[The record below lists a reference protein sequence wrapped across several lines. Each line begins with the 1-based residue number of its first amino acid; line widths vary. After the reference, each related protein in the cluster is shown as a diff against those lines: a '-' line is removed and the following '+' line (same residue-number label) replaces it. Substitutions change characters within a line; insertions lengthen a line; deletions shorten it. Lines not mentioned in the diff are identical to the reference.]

1 MPIHLRANKGDYAS
15 AVLLVGDPGRAEVIS
30 KILKNSKLVNKNRG
44 LLGYT
49 GTYKDKKISVQT
61 TGMGCPSAA
70 IVVEELIQLDV
81 KKFIRIGTCGGIGKH
96 IKPLDI
102 IAAITASPY
111 DGTTRTYLKNEPH
124 APFATFEILKTA
136 YDVARTMETNV
147 YFSGIASVDVFYNP
161 FSNYIDKLREKG
173 IVAVEMETSL
183 IYYLANR
190 SNRQAAS
197 FLLVSDIV
205 GGDEEF
211 TSLDNEHP
219 TGFTKYVSDEDLAK
233 SMEQLINYVLEV
245 FYHL

>member
-15 AVLLVGDPGRAEVIS
+15 TVLLVGDPGRTEKIS
-30 KILKNSKLVNKNRG
+30 QILKNSELVNENRG

-61 TGMGCPSAA
+61 TAMGCPSAA

-81 KKFIRIGTCGGIGKH
+81 KRFIRIGTCGGIGEH

-102 IAAITASPY
+102 IAAIAASPF
-111 DGTTRTYLKNEPH
+111 DGTTRAYLNNEPH
-124 APFATFEILKTA
+124 APYATFEILKSA
-136 YDVARTMETNV
+136 YDVAQDMGIKV

-161 FSNYIDKLREKG
+161 SPDYVQKLREKG

-190 SNRQAAS
+190 SKKQAAS

-205 GGDEEF
+205 GGGEK
-211 TSLDNEHP
+211 
-219 TGFTKYVSDEDLAK
+219 FTKFVTDEALAK
-233 SMEQLINYVLEV
+233 AMDQLIHYVLETAIL
-245 FYHL
+245 FD

>member
-1 MPIHLRANKGDYAS
+1 MPIHLRANKNDYAS
-15 AVLLVGDPGRAEVIS
+15 TVLLVGDPGRAENIS
-30 KILKNSKLVNKNRG
+30 KVLKNSKLVNKNRG

-49 GTYKDKKISVQT
+49 GTYKDKQISVQT
-61 TGMGCPSAA
+61 TGMGCPSTA

-81 KKFIRIGTCGGIGKH
+81 KRLIRIGTCGGIGKD

-102 IAAITASPY
+102 IGAVAASPF
-111 DGTTRTYLKNEPH
+111 DGTTRTYLNNEPH

-136 YDVARTMETNV
+136 YDVSKTMGINV

-161 FSNYIDKLREKG
+161 CSDYVEKLRAKG
-173 IVAVEMETSL
+173 IIAVEMETSL

-190 SNRQAAS
+190 SNKQAAT

-205 GGDEEF
+205 GGGEE
-211 TSLDNEHP
+211 
-219 TGFTKYVSDEDLAK
+219 FTKYVTDQDMAK
-233 SMEQLINYVLEV
+233 GMDQLINYVLEV

>member
-15 AVLLVGDPGRAEVIS
+15 TVLLVGDPGRTERIS
-30 KILKNSKLVNKNRG
+30 QILKNSKPVNKNRG

-61 TGMGCPSAA
+61 TAMGCPSAA

-81 KKFIRIGTCGGIGKH
+81 KRFIRIGTCGGIGEH

-102 IAAITASPY
+102 IAAIAASPF
-111 DGTTRTYLKNEPH
+111 DGTTRTYLNNEPH
-124 APFATFEILKTA
+124 APYATFEILKTA
-136 YDVARTMETNV
+136 YDVAQDMGIKV

-161 FSNYIDKLREKG
+161 SPDYVQKLREKG

-190 SNRQAAS
+190 SKKQAAS

-205 GGDEEF
+205 GGGEK
-211 TSLDNEHP
+211 
-219 TGFTKYVSDEDLAK
+219 FTKFVTDEALAK
-233 SMEQLINYVLEV
+233 AMDQLIHYVLETAIL
-245 FYHL
+245 FD

>member
-1 MPIHLRANKGDYAS
+1 MPIHLRANKSDYAS
-15 AVLLVGDPGRAEVIS
+15 TVLLVGDPGRAENIS
-30 KILKNSKLVNKNRG
+30 KVLKNSKLVNKNRG

-49 GTYKDKKISVQT
+49 GTYKDKQISVQT
-61 TGMGCPSAA
+61 TGMGCPSTA

-81 KKFIRIGTCGGIGKH
+81 KRLIRIGTCGGIGKD

-102 IAAITASPY
+102 IGAVAASPF
-111 DGTTRTYLKNEPH
+111 DGTTRTYLNNAPH

-136 YDVARTMETNV
+136 YDVSKTMGINV

-161 FSNYIDKLREKG
+161 CSDYVEKLRAKG
-173 IVAVEMETSL
+173 IIAVEMETSL

-190 SNRQAAS
+190 SNKQAAT

-205 GGDEEF
+205 GGGEE
-211 TSLDNEHP
+211 
-219 TGFTKYVSDEDLAK
+219 FTKYVTDQDLAK
-233 SMEQLINYVLEV
+233 GMDQLINYVLEV

>member
-15 AVLLVGDPGRAEVIS
+15 TVLLVGDPGRTEKIS
-30 KILKNSKLVNKNRG
+30 QILKNSKLVNENRG

-61 TGMGCPSAA
+61 TAMGCPSAA

-81 KKFIRIGTCGGIGKH
+81 KRFIRIGTCGGIGEH

-102 IAAITASPY
+102 IAAIAASPF
-111 DGTTRTYLKNEPH
+111 DGTTRMYLNNEPH
-124 APFATFEILKTA
+124 APYATFEILKTA
-136 YDVARTMETNV
+136 YDVAQDMGIKV

-161 FSNYIDKLREKG
+161 SPDYVQKLREKG

-190 SNRQAAS
+190 SKKQAAS

-205 GGDEEF
+205 GGGEK
-211 TSLDNEHP
+211 
-219 TGFTKYVSDEDLAK
+219 FTKFVTDEALAK
-233 SMEQLINYVLEV
+233 AMDQLIHYVLETAIL
-245 FYHL
+245 FD

>member
-1 MPIHLRANKGDYAS
+1 MPIHLRVNKSDYAS
-15 AVLLVGDPGRAEVIS
+15 TVLLVGDPGRAENIS
-30 KILKNSKLVNKNRG
+30 KVLKNSKLVNKNRG

-49 GTYKDKKISVQT
+49 GTYKDKQISVQT
-61 TGMGCPSAA
+61 TGMGCPSTA

-81 KKFIRIGTCGGIGKH
+81 KRLIRIGTCGGIGKD

-102 IAAITASPY
+102 IGAVAASPF
-111 DGTTRTYLKNEPH
+111 DGTTRTYLNNEPH

-136 YDVARTMETNV
+136 YDVSKTMGINV

-161 FSNYIDKLREKG
+161 CSDYVEKLRAKG
-173 IVAVEMETSL
+173 IIAVEMETSL

-190 SNRQAAS
+190 SNKQAAT

-205 GGDEEF
+205 GGGEE
-211 TSLDNEHP
+211 
-219 TGFTKYVSDEDLAK
+219 FTKYVTDQDLAK
-233 SMEQLINYVLEV
+233 GMDQLINYVLEV